1 MEEEGIHMKQIKA
14 NIVNGTVSISS
25 REIEEMV
32 SNSNYFEGVRDIS
45 DSIYDDDVF
54 AYEVRLDQ
62 SILETEIEH
71 DLEEEGYMSDDEE
84 EYTSALLE
92 QAEYFIDAAVDEVKD
107 RIEERYHLENIGSA
121 YDIYQGSQGMDNV
134 QFVLSL
140 SFGATHHGQLYQLTN
155 AIVDK
160 NYTQNSRGLQ

>member
-1 MEEEGIHMKQIKA
+1 MKQIRA
-14 NIVNGTVSISS
+14 SIINGTVSINS
-25 REIEEMV
+25 REIEEIV
-32 SNSNYFEGVRDIS
+32 SNSNYFEEVRDIS
-45 DSIYDDDVF
+45 DHVYDDDVF
-54 AYEVRLDQ
+54 AYEVKLDQ

-121 YDIYQGSQGMDNV
+121 YDIYQGTRGTDHIH
-134 QFVLSL
+134 FVMTL

-155 AIVDK
+155 AIIDK
-160 NYTQNSRGLQ
+160 NYTRNTEGWQ